1 MLIFFAT
8 QKVFITFVKTAASQ
22 PMNNIETIEEFALR
36 LNCKILYKN
45 EQSGILKIDNQS
57 DGIHNLILGIAPPI
71 LIMEQFLFSFREDNI
86 GMFKKMLQKNRDTIH
101 GAFVISEE
109 GNRVLFR
116 YTMQLQNLDFNEFE
130 SALNSLGLLIS
141 EFSREI
147 IDFSKL

>member
-1 MLIFFAT
+1 LQLENYLLRLLRQYNVT
-8 QKVFITFVKTAASQ
+8 L
-22 PMNNIETIEEFALR
+22 MNNIETIEEFALR

-45 EQSGILKIDNQS
+45 EQSGILKIDNQT

-86 GMFKKMLQKNRDTIH
+86 EMFKKMLQKNRDTIH

-130 SALNSLGLLIS
+130 SALNSLGLLLS
-141 EFSREI
+141 EFSQQI